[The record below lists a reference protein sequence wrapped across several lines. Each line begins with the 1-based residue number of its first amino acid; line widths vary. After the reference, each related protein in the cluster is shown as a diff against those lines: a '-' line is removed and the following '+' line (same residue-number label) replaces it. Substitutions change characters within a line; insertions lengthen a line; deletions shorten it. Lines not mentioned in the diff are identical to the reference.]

1 MTDKANDVQIIP
13 QSNFL
18 AAKIGKDGPDPET
31 MFARAEAAVAKLQD
45 DYAAWAD
52 QDIDNLCAVL
62 EVAKA
67 SAAERPQNLRKVFDI
82 VHDMRGQGGT
92 FGYTL
97 VTEVGNSLCR
107 YLETLEDAGEREMEV
122 VEAHADALRTVIRQK
137 VKGDGGHLGRE
148 IVDGLHQAVE
158 KVTG

>member
-1 MTDKANDVQIIP
+1 MAGGGKGGGTIDGGA
-13 QSNFL
+13 L
-18 AAKIGKDGPDPET
+18 TAA
-31 MFARAEAAVAKLQD
+31 
-45 DYAAWAD
+45 
-52 QDIDNLCAVL
+52 
-62 EVAKA
+62 
-67 SAAERPQNLRKVFDI
+67 AAEFEKMAEDYPDWVQTHIKELYTHCRRSVDTPEERSKYFKRINEI
-82 VHDMRGQGGT
+82 AHDMRGQGGT

-97 VTEVGNSLCR
+97 VTEVGNSLCS

-148 IVDGLHQAVE
+148 IVEGLHQAVE